1 MEKTISFLIQSADH
15 KGIIA
20 RVSGYFYELG
30 FNILSCQQFTDTQQD
45 AYFMRISL
53 DGSDLPFSRAELEER
68 FAAEAD
74 TMGLSW
80 SVDYHDRPKN
90 VALLVT
96 KASHCLFDLLERQ
109 HEGKLRCHIPLI
121 IGNHPTLEYV
131 ANQFKIPFYCVP
143 VEEDKRAHEGE
154 ILSLL
159 KKHYVDLVVLA
170 RYMRILSPEFIAEY
184 PHRII
189 NIHHAMLPAF
199 KGANPYR
206 RAYERGVKMIGATAH
221 YATDDLDEGP
231 IIEQDVM
238 RVSHASMPKQLARL
252 GEDVERKVLST
263 AVKYHLEHRVI
274 VHGIRTVVFPESN
287 E

>member
-1 MEKTISFLIQSADH
+1 MENTITFLIQSKDH

-20 RVSGYFYELG
+20 RVSSYFYELG

-53 DGSDLPFSRAELEER
+53 DGQDLPFSRAELESR
-68 FAAEAD
+68 FGEVAKE
-74 TMGLSW
+74 MELNW
-80 SVDYHDRPKN
+80 SVNYHGDLKN

-109 HEGKLRCHIPLI
+109 REGKLRCNIPLI
-121 IGNHPTLEYV
+121 IGNHPNLEYI
-131 ANQFKIPFYCVP
+131 ANQFKVPFYCVP
-143 VEEDKRAHEGE
+143 AGEDKRAYEGE
-154 ILSLL
+154 ILRLL
-159 KKHYVDLVVLA
+159 QQHYIDLVVLA
-170 RYMRILSPEFIAEY
+170 RYMRILTPEFISEY
-184 PHRII
+184 PNRII

-206 RAYERGVKMIGATAH
+206 RAYERGVKVIGATAH

-231 IIEQDVM
+231 IIEQDVL
-238 RVSHASMPKQLARL
+238 RVSHASTPLQLARL

-263 AVKYHLEHRVI
+263 AVKYHLDHRVI
-274 VHGIRTVVFPESN
+274 VHGIRTIVFPEGN